1 MQQAAK
7 ETPTSITMKSTTK
20 YLTCFALAA
29 IILFL
34 SGCAYKGDVWIYS
47 PSGDDDVIRKD
58 FDADIDIPLVP

>member
-1 MQQAAK
+1 
-7 ETPTSITMKSTTK
+7 MKLTTK

-29 IILFL
+29 VISFIVMTL

-58 FDADIDIPLVP
+58 FDADIDIPFVP

>member
-1 MQQAAK
+1 MLTIF
-7 ETPTSITMKSTTK
+7 EIRSMKKLILVST
-20 YLTCFALAA
+20 L
-29 IILFL
+29 IL